1 MNNKIKNVTI
11 VGGGT
16 AGWLAA
22 GWLSKFN
29 KNLKIT
35 LIESPT
41 VSPIGVGEAVTP
53 HVSIFFEKL

>member
-29 KNLKIT
+29 KNLKNNT
-35 LIESPT
+35 N
-41 VSPIGVGEAVTP
+41 
-53 HVSIFFEKL
+53 